1 MSVENNITSRLLQG
15 YTPNQLIDEGYKK
28 STVYKVYQKIR
39 AHSMPTIKPE
49 WLITNIN
56 PYEPRALPGQTVSL
70 SFMFE
75 NASDKDLYLYRI
87 GIRTDWMQHDTW
99 IAQSVRDLVKS
110 GQKRYFSILL
120 PVPDN
125 IALGEYSMIF
135 GIEAQYLPSTEHQ
148 PLQTQWADPLVFHVK
163 RPLTGVSIFF
173 SHSTKDMTLVRQLEQ
188 QLDNNGVRVI
198 IAEDKSEPGIE
209 LKRKFE
215 SKITESTIFLAL
227 LTESGVNSKWV
238 LEEANYAAQINKPL
252 ILLKEATV
260 SIQSDREWVSFSKN
274 DPPEILFQKT
284 MDAINYIQKTRSSP
298 IGFILGGAILALL
311 LGLAL
316 SKD

>member
-1 MSVENNITSRLLQG
+1 MGAN
-15 YTPNQLIDEGYKK
+15 
-28 STVYKVYQKIR
+28 
-39 AHSMPTIKPE
+39 
-49 WLITNIN
+49 
-56 PYEPRALPGQTVSL
+56 
-70 SFMFE
+70 
-75 NASDKDLYLYRI
+75 
-87 GIRTDWMQHDTW
+87 
-99 IAQSVRDLVKS
+99 
-110 GQKRYFSILL
+110 
-120 PVPDN
+120 
-125 IALGEYSMIF
+125 
-135 GIEAQYLPSTEHQ
+135 
-148 PLQTQWADPLVFHVK
+148 PLVFHVK